1 MKVET
6 IIDRRDCLK
15 EALASTHITIFGRGS
30 SILLFLFVDEVDF
43 SIGKGL
49 LCFYDKQKLIIHDC
63 L

>member
-15 EALASTHITIFGRGS
+15 EALASTHITIFGRWS

-43 SIGKGL
+43 S
-49 LCFYDKQKLIIHDC
+49 CR
-63 L
+63 